1 VPADSNDRDQGS
13 ALLLM
18 PVAVLIVI
26 ILGAIAVDSSITFL
40 AQRELVDATQA
51 AANDAATYG
60 ADVGQIRSGSGYT
73 LDRSRVD
80 EAVRRA
86 FAARGLDRVDLSYE
100 VVGGSLVVHAR
111 RRVST
116 VFSKAIPGGEGSV
129 VVTARATGQARA
141 RR

>member
-1 VPADSNDRDQGS
+1 VPADSHDRDQGS

-18 PVAVLIVI
+18 PVAVLIV
-26 ILGAIAVDSSITFL
+26 LGAIAVDSSITFL

-86 FAARGLDRVDLSYE
+86 FAGRGLDRVDLS
-100 VVGGSLVVHAR
+100 
-111 RRVST
+111 
-116 VFSKAIPGGEGSV
+116 
-129 VVTARATGQARA
+129 
-141 RR
+141 

>member
-1 VPADSNDRDQGS
+1 MPTDGEPRDRGS

-60 ADVGQIRSGSGYT
+60 ADTGRIRSGSGYV
-73 LDRSRVD
+73 LDPTRVD
-80 EAVRRA
+80 EAVQRA
-86 FAARGLDRVDLSYE
+86 FAARGLDHADVSYE
-100 VVGGSLVVHAR
+100 VVDGSLVVHAS

-116 VFSKAIPGGEGSV
+116 VFSKAIPGGVGTV
-129 VVTARATGQARA
+129 VVTARATGEPRS